1 MTGIEFNESE
11 PIHPELEDTPESEP
25 KGKAIWRKLRAT
37 RHFLFVMAIYAT
49 VHGGFEV
56 GLLPDKWRPGF
67 YETAT
72 SVTNIP
78 AGGYICLALG
88 LGVIVFWVFNGELN
102 WLGRGLIMGLRAMW
116 EEAGKDLERKI
127 ERKLIPK
134 LEVQIL
140 NRITPEV
147 TEKITTEV
155 TEQVT
160 AEAEKAQAEAVAKAR
175 AEGIAEGIAIGKSQ
189 QDKDSI
195 P

>member
-1 MTGIEFNESE
+1 MTNN
-11 PIHPELEDTPESEP
+11 L
-25 KGKAIWRKLRAT
+25 
-37 RHFLFVMAIYAT
+37 
-49 VHGGFEV
+49 
-56 GLLPDKWRPGF
+56 
-67 YETAT
+67 
-72 SVTNIP
+72 

-88 LGVIVFWVFNGELN
+88 IGVIVLWLVNGELN
-102 WLGRGLIMGLRAMW
+102 WLGRGLIMGLRSMW

-147 TEKITTEV
+147 TEKITAEV

-160 AEAEKAQAEAVAKAR
+160 ADAEKAQAEAVAKAR
-175 AEGIAEGIAIGKSQ
+175 ADGIAIGKSQ